1 MTYIINPIWFYL
13 IGVAANLS
21 CTFIVISAIIF
32 IAVFVILLVSAME
45 YGGDIEDIMEVMK
58 KFKVKGFIIIAIIS
72 LILGNVLPSRE
83 TCYQMLAASAFTYE
97 NVDYAIET
105 GKDIVDYILETA
117 EEVMDLTAEEAEE

>member
-21 CTFIVISAIIF
+21 CTFIVISGIIF
-32 IAVFVILLVSAME
+32 IAAFIILLISAME
-45 YGGDIEDIMEVMK
+45 YGSDIQNIMEVMK
-58 KFKVKGFIIIAIIS
+58 KFKIKSFIIIAIIS
-72 LILGNVLPSRE
+72 LILGNMLPSRE

-97 NVDYAIET
+97 NVNYAIET

-117 EEVMDLTAEEAEE
+117 EEVMDLTAEGVEE